1 MRIEMKFPSG
11 KDFERLISEMDKKV
25 STRLLR
31 DAGRRAMAIVQEDMQ
46 QNAGYDELSGGPH
59 MRDTI
64 KIRSSTNAAKSERYG
79 TLITFRVGPSKAHHM
94 KALAQ
99 EFGVA
104 RMTIRKAL
112 ALLVSWGLVEV
123 LRQQGKEVQSKVLQF
138 EVMPAPPAI
147 ASQLRIQ
154 VDERIYFSRRVRY
167 VDGKPLMLEDSF
179 MPVKLFRNLS
189 LAHLEGSKFDYIE
202 KECGITI
209 SGNYESL
216 TPVLADKQLAG
227 YMNVPE
233 QTPLLRITSLSYSD
247 SGEFLNYS
255 VMFRNT
261 SDYQVDYHL
270 RRIHPEDLLAHPPEQ
285 HRQ

>member
-1 MRIEMKFPSG
+1 MIYKSIA
-11 KDFERLISEMDKKV
+11 DRL
-25 STRLLR
+25 RLRL
-31 DAGRRAMAIVQEDMQ
+31 
-46 QNAGYDELSGGPH
+46 N
-59 MRDTI
+59 
-64 KIRSSTNAAKSERYG
+64 SSDYNIGSMLPGE
-79 TLITFRVGPSKAHHM
+79 

-112 ALLVSWGLVEV
+112 SLLVSWGLVERRHGSGTFVSRKDVHHETTNLTGLMEV
-123 LRQQGKEVQSKVLQF
+123 LRQQGKEVQSKVLLF

-216 TPVLADKQLAG
+216 TPVLADKQLAS
-227 YMNVPE
+227 YMKLPE

-270 RRIHPEDLLAHPPEQ
+270 RRMHPEELVVYPPEQ
-285 HRQ
+285 CRE